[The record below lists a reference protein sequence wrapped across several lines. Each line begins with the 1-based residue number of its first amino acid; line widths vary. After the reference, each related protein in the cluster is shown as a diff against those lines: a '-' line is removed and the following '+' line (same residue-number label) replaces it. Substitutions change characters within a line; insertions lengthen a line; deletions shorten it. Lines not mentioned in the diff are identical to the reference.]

1 MSMLAL
7 GWAEEFK
14 HVPIASNTL
23 WPRTTI
29 ATAAVQNLLGGQ
41 DLINKSRTVDI
52 VADAAYHIL
61 QQPPAECTGNN
72 FIDEDVLREAGV
84 RDFEKYSVVPG
95 GELQVDLFL

>member
-14 HVPIASNTL
+14 HIPIASNTL

-29 ATAAVQNLLGGQ
+29 GTAAVQNLLGGQ

-61 QQPPAECTGNN
+61 QQPPANCTGNN
-72 FIDEDVLREAGV
+72 FIDEEVLSEAGIT
-84 RDFEKYSVVPG
+84 DFDKYSVVPG
-95 GELQVDLFL
+95 SELQVDLFL